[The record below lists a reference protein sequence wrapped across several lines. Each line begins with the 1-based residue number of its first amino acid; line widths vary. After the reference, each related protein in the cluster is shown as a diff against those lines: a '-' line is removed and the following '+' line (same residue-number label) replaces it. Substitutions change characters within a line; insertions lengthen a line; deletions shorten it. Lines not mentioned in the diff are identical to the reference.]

1 MGKSID
7 KIKLVIS
14 TVWEKIET
22 FIFGLF
28 LFIMVFGAI
37 ALEANRDTIQ
47 KNIYPKKIELGLGD
61 NIKSSLVKVGN
72 HEYMVTTYTT
82 KVGSGIATVHS
93 QDCKYCTLAKSIK
106 TRAQSMA
113 DQTKNHQELH
123 RKFQ

>member
-7 KIKLVIS
+7 KIKSAFSVI
-14 TVWEKIET
+14 WEKLES
-22 FIFGLF
+22 FIFGMF
-28 LFIMVFGAI
+28 LFAMVFGAI
-37 ALEANRDTIQ
+37 ALEANRDNIQ

-93 QDCKYCTLAKSIK
+93 QDCKFCILIKSTNHK
-106 TRAQSMA
+106 GPLMGNQK
-113 DQTKNHQELH
+113 KNPGEGH
-123 RKFQ
+123 K

>member
-7 KIKLVIS
+7 KIKSAFSVI
-14 TVWEKIET
+14 WEKLES
-22 FIFGLF
+22 FIFGMF
-28 LFIMVFGAI
+28 LFVMVFGAI
-37 ALEANRDTIQ
+37 ALEANRDSIQ

-93 QDCKYCTLAKSIK
+93 QDCEFCKLYKSKKHKAK
-106 TRAQSMA
+106 
-113 DQTKNHQELH
+113 
-123 RKFQ
+123 

>member
-14 TVWEKIET
+14 TVWERIES

-28 LFIMVFGAI
+28 IFIMIFGAI

-93 QDCKYCTLAKSIK
+93 QDCEFCKLTRDIKS
-106 TRAQSMA
+106 RAQSTV